1 MPEPARQP
9 IWTRQL
15 VLLLVTVAFG
25 LTTLNLALPVLP
37 LSVAQATGNT
47 GLAGVVTATVAVL
60 TVIFELQ
67 APHLLRRIRPVR
79 LLVAGLLVE
88 MIAMA
93 GFAEIRAL
101 PAMLFF
107 GGLVGAGFGT
117 VATVSTILV
126 GRLAPPGRRGE
137 AIGYYGL
144 AASLPS
150 VVGQPAGLL
159 LLDAFGLGAV
169 FWAGSATS
177 LVGFLLAAFL
187 RPAPQPAAVQ
197 PTGGLVA
204 TLTTPRVLLI
214 WGSFV
219 CVTFTFGGIVSFTPF
234 LLRGSGLGSA
244 PAFLL
249 VAGLARTSARTFSGR
264 VIDRLG
270 DWRPVWPLLLLG
282 ALGLALL
289 PLRQPALTML
299 AALLFGAGLGVAQT
313 SAFIGMLRS
322 TDPSRS
328 GMVGGLW
335 NVAVDVGFATSALL
349 LAPLAASIGYPAMFW
364 TLPALFLAALA
375 ARTAERR
382 MRE

>member
-1 MPEPARQP
+1 
-9 IWTRQL
+9 

-25 LTTLNLALPVLP
+25 LSTLNLALPVLP
-37 LSVAQATGNT
+37 LSVARATGNT
-47 GLAGVVTATVAVL
+47 GLAGVVTAAVAVL

-67 APHLLRRIRPVR
+67 APHLLRRVRPVR

-93 GFAEIRAL
+93 GFAEFRAL

-150 VVGQPAGLL
+150 VVGPPSGLL
-159 LLDAFGLGAV
+159 LLDAFGLSAV

-177 LVGFLLAAFL
+177 VVGILLAAWL
-187 RPAPQPAAVQ
+187 RPPPQPASAQ

-204 TLTTPRVLLI
+204 TLMTPRVLLI

-219 CVTFTFGGIVSFTPF
+219 CVTFTFGGIVSFSPF
-234 LLRGSGLGSA
+234 LLPGSGLGSA

-249 VAGLARTSARTFSGR
+249 VAGLARTSARTLSGR

-282 ALGLALL
+282 ALGLAVL

-299 AALLFGAGLGVAQT
+299 AALVFGAGLGVTQT
-313 SAFIGMLRS
+313 AAFVGMLRS
-322 TDPSRS
+322 TDPSRA
-328 GMVGGLW
+328 GIVGGLW

-382 MRE
+382 LRE

>member
-1 MPEPARQP
+1 
-9 IWTRQL
+9 
-15 VLLLVTVAFG
+15 
-25 LTTLNLALPVLP
+25 
-37 LSVAQATGNT
+37 
-47 GLAGVVTATVAVL
+47 
-60 TVIFELQ
+60 
-67 APHLLRRIRPVR
+67 
-79 LLVAGLLVE
+79 
-88 MIAMA
+88 
-93 GFAEIRAL
+93 
-101 PAMLFF
+101 
-107 GGLVGAGFGT
+107 VGAGFGT

-126 GRLAPPGRRGE
+126 GELAPPGRRGE

-159 LLDAFGLGAV
+159 LLDAFGLSAV

-177 LVGFLLAAFL
+177 FVGLLLAAWL
-187 RPAPQPAAVQ
+187 RPSPQPAAAE
-197 PTGGLVA
+197 PTAGLLA
-204 TLTTPRVLLI
+204 TLMTPRLLLI

-219 CVTFTFGGIVSFTPF
+219 CVTFTFGGIVSFSP
-234 LLRGSGLGSA
+234 LLLPASGLGSA

-249 VAGLARTSARTFSGR
+249 VAGLARTSARTLSGR
-264 VIDRLG
+264 IIDRLG

-299 AALLFGAGLGVAQT
+299 AALLFGAALGVAQT
-313 SAFIGMLRS
+313 AAFIGMLRS

-335 NVAVDVGFATSALL
+335 NVAVDVGFATSALA
-349 LAPLAASIGYPAMFW
+349 LAPLAARIGYPAMFW

-375 ARTAERR
+375 GRSAERR
-382 MRE
+382 LRE